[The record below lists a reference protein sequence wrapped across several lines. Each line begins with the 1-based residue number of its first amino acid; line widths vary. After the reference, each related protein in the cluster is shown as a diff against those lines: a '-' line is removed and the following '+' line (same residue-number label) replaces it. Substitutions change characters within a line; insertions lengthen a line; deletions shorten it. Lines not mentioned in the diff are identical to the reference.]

1 MKKLVIIMSVYL
13 VIIFA
18 ACIGLSEFIIKPPV
32 LIAGT
37 ERGYKF
43 LRGLKWFL
51 SILPALCLSG
61 FTISCSVIWSKKDYK
76 VSVRFSPL
84 MVKYFKLILI
94 ASLVF
99 VFILT
104 FNAEVFV
111 PAVRF
116 RSDEMK
122 AAPQELERYIA
133 TTNTLLENNEPL
145 LALRQ
150 AKLAHSLAPENEE
163 VNALYKKVTDLV
175 ELEHDR
181 QRFLHEDD
189 VKKVSKPIHEKDR
202 SYTVLQ
208 LLAMSKK
215 AAEEKKWFE
224 AHYWAYLA
232 KEGCDGTNTNLTE
245 ATRIANEAWSKLN
258 LPVEFD
264 NSAEREYY
272 LTKKK
277 GYDALN
283 RGDSLKSYYIFMSLK
298 KNTEFANKD
307 PDIEKF
313 FALAEE
319 DVKNQYFFIDETENM
334 DDLAQTR
341 NVYFNIRNNDG
352 TNDVFYINSAM
363 DVKKR
368 SGLVRYLE
376 GFNVSHYAANG
387 NFEYS
392 FSVPYAKVV
401 ALPVSEFTADAR
413 ELLGIKKS
421 WKYVPFIM
429 LRSVDRETEG
439 VISVPQVELKEG
451 ILSLTILR
459 ENNLKQLYLDE
470 EKAPETM
477 PISYDSFMFLPMP
490 YSDFETINRISVGA
504 ENMSLM
510 ELKKFIPSAKKYGF
524 SKEVFTEN
532 LVQRGTFPIL
542 ILALFIFCAAMGWN
556 YRIEEEKTMFKF
568 RWILLFPLYG
578 IIFILS
584 YDMCMYFFNIINYS
598 MVGLLGSSSLF
609 VGPFFYI
616 VLFIVSSMVFMSR
629 RS

>member
-1 MKKLVIIMSVYL
+1 MKKLIIIMSVYL

-18 ACIGLSEFIIKPPV
+18 ACLGLSVFIIKPPV
-32 LIAGT
+32 LILGF
-37 ERGYKF
+37 EGSYRV

-51 SILPALCLSG
+51 SILPAVCLSG
-61 FTISCSVIWSKKDYK
+61 FTISCSVIWSQNASRVK
-76 VSVRFSPL
+76 VKFSPL
-84 MVKYFKLILI
+84 MVKYYKLILI
-94 ASLVF
+94 ASLVI

-116 RSDEMK
+116 KSDEMK
-122 AAPQELERYIA
+122 NAPQELERYIA
-133 TTNTLLENNEPL
+133 TTKTLLENDEPV

-150 AKLAHSLAPENEE
+150 AKLAYGLAPENEE

-189 VKKVSKPIHEKDR
+189 VKKVSRPIHEKDS

-208 LLAMSKK
+208 LLDKSKK

-232 KEGCDGTNTNLTE
+232 KEGCNGTNTNLAE
-245 ATRIANEAWSKLN
+245 ATRIANEAWSKLS

-298 KNTEFANKD
+298 KNSELSERD

-341 NVYFNIRNNDG
+341 KIYFNLRNADG

-363 DVKKR
+363 DVKNR

-376 GFNVSHYAANG
+376 GLNVSHYAKDG
-387 NFEYS
+387 RFEYLL
-392 FSVPYAKVV
+392 SVPFAKVI
-401 ALPVSEFTADAR
+401 AMPVSEFTSDAR
-413 ELLGIKKS
+413 DFLGIKKS
-421 WKYVPFIM
+421 WKYVPFIK

-439 VISVPQVELKEG
+439 IISVPDIEMNEG
-451 ILSLTILR
+451 VLSLKILR
-459 ENNLKQLYLDE
+459 ENNLRQLYMDDE
-470 EKAPETM
+470 EPAGDVLV
-477 PISYDSFMFLPMP
+477 SCDSFMVLPMP
-490 YSDFETINRISVGA
+490 YSDFESINRISVGA

-510 ELKKFIPSAKKYGF
+510 ELKKFIPSAEKYGF

-542 ILALFIFCAAMGWN
+542 LLALFIFCASMGWN
-556 YRIEEEKTMFKF
+556 YRIEEENSMFKF

-578 IIFILS
+578 IILVLA
-584 YDMCMYFFNIINYS
+584 YDLCMYFFNIINYS
-598 MVGLLGSSSLF
+598 MVGLLGSASLV